1 MSGEDTCIL
10 AAIQSVVMLG
20 VEVDCGHTEAGA
32 GRGRNR
38 CSVPPI
44 LLSVSSHL
52 TTIYDVM
59 HLCHTLTLKTN
70 LKLLSQNNKNF
81 RNNMNFMYNT
91 YSIVL
96 VL

>member
-52 TTIYDVM
+52 TTILIFCICVT
-59 HLCHTLTLKTN
+59 LGLSTLTLRYVMVTKQHN
-70 LKLLSQNNKNF
+70 
-81 RNNMNFMYNT
+81 
-91 YSIVL
+91 
-96 VL
+96 

>member
-1 MSGEDTCIL
+1 MYTGCYTVSGDAGCGG
-10 AAIQSVVMLG
+10 G
-20 VEVDCGHTEAGA
+20 VWAPEAGA

-44 LLSVSSHL
+44 LLSVSLHL
-52 TTIYDVM
+52 TTIYDPM

-96 VL
+96 VLVL

>member
-52 TTIYDVM
+52 TTIYDPM
-59 HLCHTLTLKTN
+59 HLCHTWTLKTN
-70 LKLLSQNNKNF
+70 FKI
-81 RNNMNFMYNT
+81 
-91 YSIVL
+91 IVKKQHKFP
-96 VL
+96 